1 MLKVIDYNVLSTPIP
16 LQQFFGEDAQNI
28 GVITDAMGMECLKRG
43 NVSYF
48 RSSFQHLQEY
58 ASRMIVLKNTATIKR
73 IFPKLNTA
81 S

>member
-1 MLKVIDYNVLSTPIP
+1 VLKVIDYNVLSTPIP